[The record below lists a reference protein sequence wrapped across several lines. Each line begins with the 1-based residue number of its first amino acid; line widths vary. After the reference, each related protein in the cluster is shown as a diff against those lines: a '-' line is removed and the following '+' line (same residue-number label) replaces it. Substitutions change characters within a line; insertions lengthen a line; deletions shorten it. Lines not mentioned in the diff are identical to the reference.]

1 MTLNQMYQEEIMDR
15 YRNPSNKGV
24 IEKADIYVKEYNS
37 FCGDLIEIYVKVNS
51 DGKISEAK
59 FNGNGCA
66 ISQAAADMLIDEING
81 KKLETA
87 GSIDDEKAMK
97 MLGIPLGPVRIKCA
111 LLALKALR
119 LGVQGHIGKIEKHY
133 S

>member
-1 MTLNQMYQEEIMDR
+1 MTLDQMYQEEIMDR

-37 FCGDLIEIYVKVNS
+37 FCGDLIEIYLKLDS
-51 DGKISEAK
+51 GGKISVAK

-66 ISQAAADMLIDEING
+66 ISQAAADMLVDKIKGER
-81 KKLETA
+81 LEAA
-87 GSIDDEKAMK
+87 GSIDEGKMVQ

-119 LGVQGHIGKIEKHY
+119 IGVQGRTEKIEKHY